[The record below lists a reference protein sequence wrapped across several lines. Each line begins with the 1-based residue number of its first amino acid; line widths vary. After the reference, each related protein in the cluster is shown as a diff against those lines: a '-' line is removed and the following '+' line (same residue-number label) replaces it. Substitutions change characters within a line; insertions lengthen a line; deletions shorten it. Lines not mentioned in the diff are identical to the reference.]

1 MWHLRIAD
9 RPRHDRDYKPTLSR
23 PARPTHSDSPS
34 NARPWVPRPELGKSL
49 ASLAH
54 VKLLCGDMVWQSVAR
69 TILNF
74 LVNVTTFFNASRRP
88 LRATSAP
95 GWGSAYIVSPPPR
108 SAPDRREPHA
118 DALHV
123 PSYCN
128 SSTRRRRR
136 HNMKKSTSPT
146 RLSTT
151 GAACSAACCRARG
164 LYGMSARS
172 PRTRHTDCHYIA
184 PTSRRQRPRNAQSWT
199 CRSGS

>member
-172 PRTRHTDCHYIA
+172 PRTRYTDGHNTA

>member
-1 MWHLRIAD
+1 
-9 RPRHDRDYKPTLSR
+9 
-23 PARPTHSDSPS
+23 
-34 NARPWVPRPELGKSL
+34 
-49 ASLAH
+49 
-54 VKLLCGDMVWQSVAR
+54 MVWQSVDAHHSQLFDGNVSCDAHVFQRAR
-69 TILNF
+69 
-74 LVNVTTFFNASRRP
+74 AGPRAEARRP
-88 LRATSAP
+88 VRDRVF
-95 GWGSAYIVSPPPR
+95 GSVGGNRRGADSFPAR

-118 DALHV
+118 DVQHV

-136 HNMKKSTSPT
+136 HINMKKSTSPT

-172 PRTRHTDCHYIA
+172 PRTRYTDGHYTA